1 MHTPNQHE
9 TSIRELYRQSRRA
22 ALAGLLVTLSLAVAK
37 LIGGWAGNSLALLSD
52 SVHSFGD
59 ALASAGIWGA
69 LAWAEQPP
77 DSEHP
82 YGHMRIEGIAALTVA
97 VLLVVSGLGV
107 AYEAIASWHSPLP
120 PPQWYTLPIALAGVL
135 ANEAIY
141 RYSIAVARRTG
152 SKAVETSAWD
162 QRLDVVGSMVV
173 LVGLAVA
180 TWAGPDW
187 YVVDKA
193 SAVAV
198 ALIICCAG
206 GTLFW
211 GSLQEL
217 MDRQAEAPLLA
228 AIRDAAL
235 AVSGVRGVE
244 KLLARKTG
252 LEYLVDIHVE
262 VDPAITVDEGHAIG
276 HCVKSRLVDSLVAV
290 KDVLVHIEPHQS
302 RPEKIQCSDSP
313 LH

>member
-1 MHTPNQHE
+1 VQTSDHHR
-9 TSIRELYRQSRRA
+9 TSIRELYRESRRA
-22 ALAGLLVTLSLAVAK
+22 ALAGLIVTLSLAVAK
-37 LIGGWAGNSLALLSD
+37 LVGGWAGHSLALLSD

-77 DSEHP
+77 DREHP

-97 VLLVVSGLGV
+97 VLLIVSGVGV
-107 AYEAIASWHSPLP
+107 AYEAIASWHEPLP

-187 YVVDKA
+187 YIVDKI
-193 SAVAV
+193 SALAV

-217 MDRQAEAPLLA
+217 MDRQADAPLLA
-228 AIRDAAL
+228 AIRQLAL
-235 AVSGVRGVE
+235 AVPGVHGVE

-262 VDPAITVDEGHAIG
+262 VDPAITVHEGHAIG
-276 HCVKSRLVDSLVAV
+276 HSVKSRIVDSLVPV
-290 KDVLVHIEPHQS
+290 KDVLVHIEPS
-302 RPEKIQCSDSP
+302 RQLPQTPELRKTP
-313 LH
+313 LP